1 MKFLCMIA
9 ADRMMEQLE
18 PDDAAAHFAEYAAF
32 TAAIRN
38 SGHFVSANRLT
49 PPDTARTLRVRE
61 GGVRVVDGPFIESKE
76 AIGGYYLVEARDM
89 DEALTIAARIPGA
102 RRGCVEVRPVADDA
116 PTRALGL
123 G

>member
-1 MKFLCMIA
+1 M
-9 ADRMMEQLE
+9 
-18 PDDAAAHFAEYAAF
+18 
-32 TAAIRN
+32 
-38 SGHFVSANRLT
+38 
-49 PPDTARTLRVRE
+49 
-61 GGVRVVDGPFIESKE
+61 RVVDGPFIESKE

-116 PTRALGL
+116 PTRALDL